1 MKVTRLW
8 IYYGLIIWCI
18 PWCHAATS
26 MTVRWGLAMLHLDPA
41 NSASLIGA
49 TLIAS
54 LAIVASNFRFQSIG
68 RYGTVAL
75 LLAYIL
81 VSQAVVIS
89 RLQAGYYSQSHKVPL
104 TPVVAAINVAVIV
117 FLLGRPYRK
126 LYAEFRARQR
136 EKEKSGFA

>member
-1 MKVTRLW
+1 
-8 IYYGLIIWCI
+8 
-18 PWCHAATS
+18 
-26 MTVRWGLAMLHLDPA
+26 MLHLDPA